1 MGREAM
7 EWIHIAQER
16 IHERIFGICK
26 DREFLNEFY
35 KTPNFDFIGF
45 VTISAVFRIQYKC
58 S

>member
-1 MGREAM
+1 MGREAV

-16 IHERIFGICK
+16 IHERICGICK

-35 KTPNFDFIGF
+35 KTPMLIFGLL
-45 VTISAVFRIQYKC
+45 TISAVFRIQYKC